1 MRLPGNSITPPFP
14 CAEDSTVK
22 RPTSKPR
29 RGSLDSPWSRCY
41 TIGCRVARA
50 AFNDRGRSKGVP
62 MKRYEV
68 DQLRNV
74 VMLGGSRAGKTSLAE
89 ALLFTNGATS
99 RLGSVDEGT
108 SVLDFDPDEVAR
120 KLTLNTSLASIETP
134 QGKINLLDTPGFS
147 VFLGDSRAACRVA
160 DAALFVVSAATGIK
174 FETEALWK
182 AADENG
188 LPRLIVVTKLDRER
202 TSLAKVLGDAETYP
216 RRASDSDPG
225 ADRRR
230 GIPARRRGP
239 APRQGAVLQGRP
251 ERPGD
256 PRGDPRGDRGRGC
269 GRPRAS
275 HRRGCRER
283 RRTPGEVPR
292 RPAHRRG

>member
-1 MRLPGNSITPPFP
+1 
-14 CAEDSTVK
+14 
-22 RPTSKPR
+22 
-29 RGSLDSPWSRCY
+29 
-41 TIGCRVARA
+41 
-50 AFNDRGRSKGVP
+50 

-108 SVLDFDPDEVAR
+108 SILDFDPDEIAR
-120 KLTLNTSLASIETP
+120 KLTLNTSLASVETP

-188 LPRLIVVTKLDRER
+188 LPRMIVVTKLDRER
-202 TSLAKVLGDAETYP
+202 SSLAKVLGDAETFLGVRP
-216 RRASDSDPG
+216 IPIQVPIGAEGSLRGVVDLLLGKARFFKDDPSG
-225 ADRRR
+225 QETL
-230 GIPARRRGP
+230 GEIPAEMADEVAAARERLTEGVAESDDGLLEKYLDGQPIGEEEIRKGLRAGRARRQDRPAALRGP
-239 APRQGAVLQGRP
+239 DQELGH
-251 ERPGD
+251 
-256 PRGDPRGDRGRGC
+256 RG
-269 GRPRAS
+269 
-275 HRRGCRER
+275 HRR
-283 RRTPGEVPR
+283 V
-292 RPAHRRG
+292 